1 MWSTLVSF
9 LCSPFFLRF
18 LSSSDQPTGVI
29 GNSPGVNDSR
39 ICRINSTT
47 ALFYPH
53 PEPQLRGCHA
63 PEERGPCGENMILY
77 ETEDGDDK
85 TVGECDCDRK
95 SLRTLIYHEETHRCY
110 PIFQQGYC
118 SQGKWLDLTPKGM
131 PVCQQN
137 PCYETSTNSPE
148 STEDLVLMNGKC
160 VKVGSSLEC
169 SAQKVVGFK
178 GNRRTPTCIP
188 NLANNV
194 RSIGAPQLK
203 CRPGTVRAI
212 SNHCQ
217 PRFQFEWWFRFR
229 MIYWILW
236 TIWNSHKFCIIC
248 HWCGLDFSYVS
259 MPKRVL
265 WITLKI

>member
-1 MWSTLVSF
+1 MWYKIISF
-9 LCSPFFLRF
+9 LYSPFFLRF

-95 SLRTLIYHEETHRCY
+95 SPRTLIYHGETHRCY

-118 SQGKWLDLTPKGM
+118 SLGKWLDLTPNGM

-137 PCYETSTNSPE
+137 PCYETSTDSPE

-160 VKVGSSLEC
+160 VKVGSSSEC
-169 SAQKVVGFK
+169 SARKIVGFE
-178 GNRRTPTCIP
+178 GTRRTPTCIQYIP
-188 NLANNV
+188 NPGRF

-212 SNHCQ
+212 SGKCQ
-217 PRFQFEWWFRFR
+217 PRFKFEFDFEWY
-229 MIYWILW
+229 IG
-236 TIWNSHKFCIIC
+236 FCRPSETAINLGYAITAVAS
-248 HWCGLDFSYVS
+248 SYIS
-259 MPKRVL
+259 IPKRVL
-265 WITLKI
+265 WIMWKI